1 MQNNTQAGDTRR
13 TGDQK
18 RDFHKLSTCIFSFLN
33 GLNYSTNGGS
43 MQEEFLQNSFFLK

>member
-1 MQNNTQAGDTRR
+1 MQNKTQTGDTRTTDNQR
-13 TGDQK
+13 
-18 RDFHKLSTCIFSFLN
+18 RVFHKLSTYIFSFLN